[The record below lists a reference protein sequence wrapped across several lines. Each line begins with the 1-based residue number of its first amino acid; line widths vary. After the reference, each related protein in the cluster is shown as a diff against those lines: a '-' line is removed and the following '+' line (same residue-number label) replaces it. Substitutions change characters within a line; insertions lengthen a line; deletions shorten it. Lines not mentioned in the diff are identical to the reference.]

1 MYVQAFTA
9 GHVPHERE
17 APRAAWLAGHSPFL
31 HSFVMQFLQHMRLA
45 TRLWLGFGLVLALL
59 VAISTASL
67 WSLSS
72 IQQRLDTVVDVNGV
86 QMSLAY
92 DMRMAANRQTAI
104 TRDIVLVT
112 DARTMNEL
120 NAQMAVERKRYDGF
134 ERELSDLL
142 DRSPDTTKTERS
154 LMAKLKANKDAA
166 RAPTDR
172 VVAFGLANDAEHA
185 TATLMKEA
193 APLQAAWIASLG
205 ELADF
210 ERKLNADEAAD
221 ARAESQSTRAGLIG
235 LSLLALVLGAAAA
248 TLLTRGVLRQLGGEP
263 SDTLAAVERI
273 AAGDLATP
281 LALRAGDSSS
291 VLAAMQRMRVALSQ
305 IVEEIRRGA
314 DSIATGSGQIA
325 VGNADLSQRTEE
337 QASNLQQTAASM
349 DQINSTVRNSA
360 DTARSAAQLA
370 DSASLVAARGGEVV
384 GQVVD
389 TMQSISDASRK
400 IGDIIGV
407 IDGIAFQ
414 TNILALNA
422 AVEAA
427 RAGEQGRGFA
437 VVAGEVRSLAQ
448 RSAQAAREIKSL
460 IGDSVTRVE
469 SGSNLV
475 GEAGR
480 TMGDIVDQVKRV
492 SDLLSEI
499 NAATHEQTQGIGQV
513 NHAIAQLD
521 QVTQQN
527 AALVEESASA
537 ADSLKQQA
545 GRLVDSVAIFK
556 V

>member
-1 MYVQAFTA
+1 
-9 GHVPHERE
+9 
-17 APRAAWLAGHSPFL
+17 
-31 HSFVMQFLQHMRLA
+31 MRLA